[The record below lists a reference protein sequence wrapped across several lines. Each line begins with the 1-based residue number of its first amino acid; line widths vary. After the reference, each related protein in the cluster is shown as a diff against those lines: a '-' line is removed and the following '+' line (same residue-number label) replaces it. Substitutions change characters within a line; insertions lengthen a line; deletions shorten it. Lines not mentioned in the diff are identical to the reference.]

1 MQKQNIEVKRIEKS
15 DFKKYITEI
24 EQIHNENAFPNN
36 GYLVDED
43 YIKNADIM
51 FIVTLNNKIIA
62 YASLNPLVEELV
74 RNTELLIGIEKKNIQ
89 IEQLAVK
96 KINQDRGIG
105 SILLD
110 KIKEYCKE
118 VNISYIYL
126 YTMKENEKA
135 QKFYLK
141 NGFKYAGLWVSEEDN
156 KYKSYF
162 YEYEVK

>member
-1 MQKQNIEVKRIEKS
+1 
-15 DFKKYITEI
+15 
-24 EQIHNENAFPNN
+24 
-36 GYLVDED
+36 
-43 YIKNADIM
+43 M